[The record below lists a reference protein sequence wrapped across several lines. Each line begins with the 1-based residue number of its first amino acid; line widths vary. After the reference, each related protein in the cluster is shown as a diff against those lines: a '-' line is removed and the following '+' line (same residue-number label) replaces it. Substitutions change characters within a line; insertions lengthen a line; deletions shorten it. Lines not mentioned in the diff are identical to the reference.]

1 MPKSRRIILLVETS
15 RASGRGLLLGISR
28 YSHLYGPWTFYRIPL
43 YYRELYKRKETTSD
57 LRDWGPDGIIMSD
70 TFYPTKVRRSR
81 EIIKLGLPT
90 IAIANEPNI
99 PGVVNIIADND
110 RIGRMAAE
118 HLLERGFR
126 YFAYCGFDDIFW
138 SVERGECFATRIRE
152 AGCETQLYKRPK
164 SKFKHLW
171 KNEELFMSNWLKSL
185 PKPLG
190 LMACNDDRGQQ
201 VIDACEVARLSVPDE
216 VAIIAVDN
224 DELVCGLTDPPLS
237 SVNLN
242 FERAGY
248 QSAELL
254 DKIMAGK
261 KTSGQSI
268 LIPATHIAT
277 RLSTDILATKD
288 RDVANALRFIR
299 KHAKE
304 PIRVSDVAEEA
315 TVSRRSLERH
325 FRRVIG
331 RSVHDQIRR
340 VRIEQVVKMLLETNL
355 TVSKIA
361 LSLGYPGVDHI
372 AREFRR
378 EKGISPMAYRKQY
391 GQK

>member
-1 MPKSRRIILLVETS
+1 MLVETS

-28 YSHLYGPWTFYRIPL
+28 YSRLYGPWTFYRIPL
-43 YYRELYKRKETTSD
+43 YYRELYRMKETTSD

-70 TFYPTKVRRSR
+70 TFYPTKVQRSK

-99 PGVVNIIADND
+99 PGVVNIIANND
-110 RIGRMAAE
+110 RIARMAAE

-138 SVERGECFATRIRE
+138 SVERGECFATRITE
-152 AGCETQLYKRPK
+152 AGFETHFYKQPK

-171 KNEELFMSNWLKSL
+171 KNEELFMSDWLKSL
-185 PKPLG
+185 PKPVG

-248 QSAELL
+248 ESAELL
-254 DKIMAGK
+254 DKLMAGEK
-261 KTSGQSI
+261 MSGQSI
-268 LIPATHIAT
+268 PIPATHIVT
-277 RLSTDILATKD
+277 RRSTDILAVTD
-288 RDVANALRFIR
+288 PEVAKALHFIR
-299 KHAKE
+299 EHAKE
-304 PIRVSDVAEEA
+304 PVQVPDVVAVTA
-315 TVSRRSLERH
+315 MSRRSLERR

-331 RSVHDQIRR
+331 RSVHGQIRH
-340 VRIEQVVKMLLETNL
+340 VRIEQVVQMLLETNL
-355 TVSKIA
+355 TVSQIA
-361 LSLGYPGVDHI
+361 LNLGYPGVDHI

-378 EKGISPMAYRKQY
+378 EKGSSPLAYRKQY